1 MYIVCSCFKALFSY
15 RLHFILLTGHPLLN
29 PNWHEL
35 REQEKCTSLDPGAPF
50 IRINELDC
58 QINPI
63 HANFHLQKSLKIV
76 DENSADKI

>member
-50 IRINELDC
+50 IRINELDRVS
-58 QINPI
+58 N
-63 HANFHLQKSLKIV
+63 
-76 DENSADKI
+76 